1 MEKEK
6 YQPKRFSRLY
16 HPLNDYDWEFPTWYK
31 KIINSNLFDLG
42 YHKCKCN
49 QLLRLHR
56 QTCEI
61 GFCPEDLKFF

>member
-6 YQPKRFSRLY
+6 HLPTRFTRIF
-16 HPLNDYDWEFPTWYK
+16 HPLNDNDWVFPSWYE
-31 KIINSNLFDLG
+31 KIVNNNLFNLG
-42 YHKCKCN
+42 YHKCKCK

-61 GFCPEDLKFF
+61 GFCPEEFNV

>member
-1 MEKEK
+1 MTMIGNF
-6 YQPKRFSRLY
+6 QLGI
-16 HPLNDYDWEFPTWYK
+16 